1 MQTSI
6 SNKLFT
12 WSSIYDKYG
21 LTTLRYFAPKIW
33 NITPAD
39 IINVNNGLGLYMSI
53 RIYKLIDVT
62 SISSDKYFGS
72 FFEKI

>member
-53 RIYKLIDVT
+53 RIYKLIDE
-62 SISSDKYFGS
+62 SDRQVFR
-72 FFEKI
+72 FFF